1 MTRILKLGHLKTP
14 LTVLV
19 VALLLAS
26 ACSGGSDQT
35 TMERELQEAVS
46 NDLVPVRIGAVDCP
60 KDVSKSPES
69 VFACQTEVQG
79 NYFEIQVRMLD
90 AQGRYDYKLKHVA
103 LQVIRTEAALADQIS
118 IDVGF
123 DVAADCG
130 DEEYIV
136 ALVGGTFSCYAKT
149 IDGSGQ
155 RKVEVRVEDVD
166 KTLTW
171 FLLTD

>member
-1 MTRILKLGHLKTP
+1 
-14 LTVLV
+14 
-19 VALLLAS
+19 
-26 ACSGGSDQT
+26 
-35 TMERELQEAVS
+35 
-46 NDLVPVRIGAVDCP
+46 
-60 KDVSKSPES
+60 
-69 VFACQTEVQG
+69 
-79 NYFEIQVRMLD
+79 MLD

-103 LQVIRTEAALADQIS
+103 LQVIRTEAALTDQIS

-123 DVAADCG
+123 DVATDCG

>member
-1 MTRILKLGHLKTP
+1 MTRILKLCYFKTP
-14 LTVLV
+14 LTAVV

-35 TMERELQEAVS
+35 TMERELQEMVGS
-46 NDLVPVRIGAVDCP
+46 DLAPVRIGTVECP

-90 AQGRYDYKLKHVA
+90 AQGRYEHKLKHVA
-103 LQVIRTEAALADQIS
+103 LQVIRTEDALSDQIR

-123 DVAADCG
+123 DVVTDCG

-136 ALVGGTFSCYAKT
+136 ALVGGTFYCNAKT
-149 IDGSGQ
+149 IDDSCQ

-166 KTLTW
+166 KTLSW

>member
-60 KDVSKSPES
+60 KDV
-69 VFACQTEVQG
+69 
-79 NYFEIQVRMLD
+79 
-90 AQGRYDYKLKHVA
+90 
-103 LQVIRTEAALADQIS
+103 
-118 IDVGF
+118 
-123 DVAADCG
+123 
-130 DEEYIV
+130 
-136 ALVGGTFSCYAKT
+136 
-149 IDGSGQ
+149 
-155 RKVEVRVEDVD
+155 
-166 KTLTW
+166 
-171 FLLTD
+171 